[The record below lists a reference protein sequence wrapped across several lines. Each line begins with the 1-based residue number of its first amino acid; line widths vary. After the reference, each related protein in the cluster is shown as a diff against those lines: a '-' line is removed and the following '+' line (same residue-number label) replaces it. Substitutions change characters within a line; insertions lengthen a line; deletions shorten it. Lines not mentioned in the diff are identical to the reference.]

1 MRTAREM
8 RDPRQMISH
17 LRDAGRFFK
26 EGEGH
31 IGKGNGR
38 YSDHGTYFA
47 ATVAYDEI
55 ALLFD
60 DTGRAR
66 TSLLKQDFRLV
77 VRTRRVEGAVP
88 IVRLGLRRI
97 DGASSRAGGRLAA
110 EVVVRSI
117 LAERLV
123 SGRHGQPRWGRRGRR
138 EEDGCGTSRGWTGS
152 VVEPT

>member
-1 MRTAREM
+1 M
-8 RDPRQMISH
+8 SH

-31 IGKGNGR
+31 IGRGNRR
-38 YSDHGTYFA
+38 YNDYETYFA
-47 ATVAYDEI
+47 ATVAHDEI
-55 ALLFD
+55 ALLLD

-66 TSLLKQDFRLV
+66 TALFKQDLRLV

-88 IVRLGLRRI
+88 IIRLGLGRI
-97 DGASSRAGGRLAA
+97 DGASSRAGRRLAA

-123 SGRHGQPRWGRRGRR
+123 SGRHGQPRWRRRGRR
-138 EEDGCGTSRGWTGS
+138 GGEMGVGQAEDGLGRRT
-152 VVEPT
+152 VYLEDPTLP